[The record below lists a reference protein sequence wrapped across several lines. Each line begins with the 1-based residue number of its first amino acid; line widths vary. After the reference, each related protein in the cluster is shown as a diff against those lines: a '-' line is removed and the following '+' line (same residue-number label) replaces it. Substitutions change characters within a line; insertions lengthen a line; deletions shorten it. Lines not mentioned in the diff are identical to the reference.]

1 MSDNQRQNLMYVIQ
15 TLMGL
20 LILILSGLI
29 TWMLVT
35 VNAQQTKIAL
45 MQQSLELVV
54 SDTEKDKKQDATL
67 TKFWRLHSW
76 ERAKINELRVVEGM
90 PIEEWPDLT
99 VED

>member
-1 MSDNQRQNLMYVIQ
+1 
-15 TLMGL
+15 MGL

-35 VNAQQTKIAL
+35 VNGQQTKIAL
-45 MQQSLELVV
+45 MQQSLASVV
-54 SDTEKDKKQDATL
+54 SDTEKDKKQDDTL

-76 ERAKINELRVVEGM
+76 ERARINELRIADGL
-90 PIEEWPDLT
+90 PIAEWPDLT